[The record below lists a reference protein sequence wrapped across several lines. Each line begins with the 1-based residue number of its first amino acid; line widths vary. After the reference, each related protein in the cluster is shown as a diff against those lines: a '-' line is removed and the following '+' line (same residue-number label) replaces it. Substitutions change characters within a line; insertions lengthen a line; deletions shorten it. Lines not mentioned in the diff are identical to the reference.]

1 MQLELSVSPAP
12 PVSRVLRAS
21 SACLVPRVL
30 QALTEQVEPLEPQ
43 VLAPLALPGS
53 SVFQELQ
60 ALLESLVFR
69 VLLVQMVLRELREM
83 LG

>member
-12 PVSRVLRAS
+12 LVSRVLRAS

-53 SVFQELQ
+53 SVFQERQ
-60 ALLESLVFR
+60 AQPESQVVL
-69 VLLVQMVLRELREM
+69 VLLGLLV
-83 LG
+83 